1 MKKLKSL
8 LTLGAAAMLLVG
20 CGEQANK
27 SAEAPESKEPSSAQ
41 VESSNAVSS
50 NKSSTPAPTSST
62 PSSSAAPASTVIPQ
76 TVTVT
81 KKDKPYTIFDQVP
94 EIKFVTVEGA
104 DMTWATQYGKGQDK
118 PEVSGWITTSGYND
132 VEGFKNEPGKMKVR
146 GNYTSNYQKKP
157 MRIKFDTK
165 RNLFGLNKKNKY
177 KKWVL
182 LADVKDTA
190 MIRNAAAFY
199 LARYLMPETVF
210 VPDFTP
216 VHLYLNDQYWG
227 MYTLT
232 EQKEVGTGRVG
243 IKVPPEGYAGTDI
256 GYFFELDNYYSEEA
270 AKGDAGDP
278 TFEVQYKPASIN
290 WYHKFENYT
299 GVQKGYTIA
308 SDITNRETQVPY
320 IKNRVEMAYQVIYD
334 AVMNGKLTRIENEQI
349 VNDNSSS
356 LEECLAKTIDID
368 SFVGMYLL
376 HDIVCDP
383 DIGYS
388 SFYLSLDMSATGN
401 HLLTMNNPWDFDS
414 AFGIRKPGDGMQGS
428 SGSQEGKNIKAGTG
442 PYAEKSSNMWLSLMA
457 KAPFFRE
464 KVTAKYKELYDANI
478 FQQVNDMADDYS
490 TTYAAGYTKNYQK
503 WPRTMGNNPETNFEV
518 VDEIKNFTTQ
528 SQCKNFFKNW
538 FNARITYLNS
548 VHIDGQGGGG
558 GGQETPDKTQFK
570 ASATKNRLEAE
581 NATLTNGSGAQEIQ
595 VKTRTGEGI
604 SGNSYV
610 GNMDGN
616 NGAACTW
623 TFNNTA
629 GKSKQIYITAG
640 LSARTTDRTFA
651 QMFTLTINDI
661 PVDPESITIPAGT
674 GSDYHMWTEADVGFS
689 NLNPGNNEIKITS
702 TGSCTNFD
710 YLDIYVANN

>member
-20 CGEQANK
+20 CGEQAGK

-41 VESSNAVSS
+41 VENSNAVSS
-50 NKSSTPAPTSST
+50 NKSSTPVPTSST
-62 PSSSAAPASTVIPQ
+62 PSSAAPKSTTIPS

-81 KKDKPYTIFDQVP
+81 KKDKPYTIFNTVP
-94 EIKFVTVEGA
+94 EIKFVTTEGA

-118 PEVSGWITTSGYND
+118 PEVSGWITTSSYDG
-132 VEGFKNEPGKMKVR
+132 VEGFKNDPGKMKVR

-165 RNLFGLNKKNKY
+165 RNLFGLNKGNKY

-190 MIRNAAAFY
+190 MVRNAAAFY
-199 LARYLMPETVF
+199 LARHLMPSTVF

-227 MYTLT
+227 LYTLT
-232 EQKEVGTGRVG
+232 EQKEVGKGRVD
-243 IKVPPEGYAGTDI
+243 IKAPAADYAGTDI
-256 GYFFELDNYYSEEA
+256 GYFFELDNYYTEEA
-270 AKGDAGDP
+270 AKGEEGDP
-278 TFEVQYKPASIN
+278 TFEVNYKPASIN
-290 WYHKFENYT
+290 WYHKFENYNHI
-299 GVQKGYTIA
+299 QKGYTIA
-308 SDITNRETQVPY
+308 SDITNRTTQVPY
-320 IKNRVEMAYQVIYD
+320 IQKRVEMAYQVIYD
-334 AVMNGKLTRIENEQI
+334 AVMNNKFTRIENEQI
-349 VNDNSSS
+349 VNDGSAT

-388 SFYLSLDMSATGN
+388 SFYLSLDMSSTGN
-401 HLLTMNNPWDFDS
+401 HLLTLNNPWDFDS
-414 AFGIRKPGDGMQGS
+414 AFGIRKPGDAMQGQ
-428 SGSQEGKNIKAGTG
+428 GSQEGRDIKAGTG

-464 KVTAKYKELYDANI
+464 KVTAKYKELYDANV
-478 FQQVNDMADDYS
+478 FQQVNDMIDDYS
-490 TTYAAGYTKNYQK
+490 STYSAGYVKNYQK

-518 VDEIKNFTTQ
+518 VDEIKNFTNQT
-528 SQCKNFFKNW
+528 QCKNFLKSW
-538 FNARITYLNS
+538 FNARVSYLNS
-548 VHIDGQGGGG
+548 VHIEGAGGGG
-558 GGQETPDKTQFK
+558 SGHETPDKDQFK
-570 ASATKNRLEAE
+570 ANAVKTRLEAE
-581 NATLTNGSGAQEIQ
+581 NSTLTNGSGANTIQ
-595 VKTRTGEGI
+595 VKTKENEGI

-616 NGAACTW
+616 NGASCTW
-623 TFNNTA
+623 TFLNTA
-629 GKSKQIYITAG
+629 NTAKKIYVVAG

-651 QMFTLTINDI
+651 QMFTLTINGVA
-661 PVDPESITIPAGT
+661 VDPENITIPAGN
-674 GSDYHMWTEADVGFS
+674 GQDYHMWTTVDVGFS
-689 NLNPGNNEIKITS
+689 NVNPGENEVVLTS

-710 YLDIYVANN
+710 YLDFYIEK